1 MHGVGWKNVAG
12 LPSATA
18 HERHEFEAIA
28 GLESTVCKPRP
39 RHHLFVDLDSE
50 RPAREPQ
57 RCHEI
62 ASGRAHGHIARLAID
77 DDSDFHRLPLPGLSY
92 FALAPPP
99 RGRAMSSS
107 TSGAII
113 CGCWAFQGMP

>member
-1 MHGVGWKNVAG
+1 MEERRR

-18 HERHEFEAIA
+18 YERHEFEAVA
-28 GLESTVCKPRP
+28 SLESTVCKPHS
-39 RHHLFVDLDSE
+39 RHHLFIDLNSE

-57 RCHEI
+57 RCHQI
-62 ASGRAHGHIARLAID
+62 TGGRARGHLARLAID
-77 DDSDFHRLPLPGLSY
+77 DDSDFHRFSHQRPSY

-107 TSGAII
+107 TSVAII
-113 CGCWAFQGMP
+113 CGCWVFQGMP